1 MSAPAPTPTPPAS
14 PAASRGAQVALG
26 LFLAVLVGLL
36 AFRGYGDRLGARP
49 TEPAATDLIEGC
61 KRVISDITGIATRK
75 NLPLPKTLDEDHE
88 TILRDMR
95 EKTGPDFDSAY
106 KDRMASHHRQA
117 ITLFKRGQTIKV
129 PEISAFASR
138 ALAMMEAAYRAY
150 AS

>member
-1 MSAPAPTPTPPAS
+1 MKQSRPSIEPIDANDFISSAMLEFMIDTQLAQMALV
-14 PAASRGAQVALG
+14 RGT
-26 LFLAVLVGLL
+26 
-36 AFRGYGDRLGARP
+36 
-49 TEPAATDLIEGC
+49 TESIRSAATDLIEGC

-75 NLPLPKTLDEDHE
+75 NLPLPKSLDEQHE

-95 EKTGPDFDSAY
+95 EQPDSDFDSAY
-106 KDRMASHHRQA
+106 RDRMASHHRQA
-117 ITLFKRGQTIKV
+117 ITLFRRGQTIKV